1 MNPSAKPIIY
11 TLIISAV
18 RSKSS
23 VLFLFLVLIACSKK
37 NDRITT
43 EKIHPVLLKIGYYPS
58 FHQPA
63 ETIVNFNEKYLIFYK
78 PKESIVEPPPPPMEN
93 GKENK
98 EQSNYKKYLAERP
111 ELVAFKVSLNEED
124 LNSILYVISTFKA
137 EDFIDDQDS
146 TAIDGMS
153 INMVILFSD
162 GKLIQMNP
170 FNSPN
175 EKQKALYKKMLS
187 ILMEK
192 NMDKNNSLI
201 LQKIENYN

>member
-1 MNPSAKPIIY
+1 MNPAAKPIIY
-11 TLIISAV
+11 TSIISAV

-23 VLFLFLVLIACSKK
+23 VFFLFLLLIACSKK
-37 NDRITT
+37 NDKITT

-63 ETIVNFNEKYLIFYK
+63 ETIVNFNEKYLIFYN

-98 EQSNYKKYLAERP
+98 EESNYKKYLAERP
-111 ELVAFKVSLNEED
+111 ELVPFKLNLNEED
-124 LNSILYVISTFKA
+124 LNSIRNVISTFKA
-137 EDFIDDQDS
+137 DDFIDDQYS

-153 INMVILFSD
+153 TNMIILLSD

-175 EKQKALYKKMLS
+175 EKQKALFKKVLS

-192 NMDKNNSLI
+192 NMDKNNSII

>member
-1 MNPSAKPIIY
+1 MNPAAKLIIY
-11 TLIISAV
+11 TSIISAV

-23 VLFLFLVLIACSKK
+23 VFFLFLLLIACSKK
-37 NDRITT
+37 NDKITT
-43 EKIHPVLLKIGYYPS
+43 EEIHPVLLKIGYYPS

-63 ETIVNFNEKYLIFYK
+63 ETIVNFNEKYLIFYN

-98 EQSNYKKYLAERP
+98 EESNYKKYLAERP
-111 ELVAFKVSLNEED
+111 ELVAFKVNLNEED
-124 LNSILYVISTFKA
+124 LNSIRNVISTFKA
-137 EDFIDDQDS
+137 DDFIDDKYI

-153 INMVILFSD
+153 TNMIILLSD
-162 GKLIQMNP
+162 GKLIQINP
-170 FNSPN
+170 FNQPN
-175 EKQKALYKKMLS
+175 EKQRALYKKVLS

-192 NMDKNNSLI
+192 NTNNNNSII

>member
-1 MNPSAKPIIY
+1 MNPAAKPIIY
-11 TLIISAV
+11 TSIIPPV

-23 VLFLFLVLIACSKK
+23 VFFLFLLLFACSKK
-37 NDRITT
+37 NDKITT

-63 ETIVNFNEKYLIFYK
+63 ETIVNFNEKYLIFYN
-78 PKESIVEPPPPPMEN
+78 PKESIVEPGPPPMEN

-98 EQSNYKKYLAERP
+98 EESNYKKYLAERP
-111 ELVAFKVSLNEED
+111 ELVAFKVNLNEED
-124 LNSILYVISTFKA
+124 LNSIRNVISTFKA
-137 EDFIDDQDS
+137 DDFIDDKYI

-153 INMVILFSD
+153 TNMIILLSD

-175 EKQKALYKKMLS
+175 EKQKALYDEVLS
-187 ILMEK
+187 ILMIK
-192 NMDKNNSLI
+192 NTNKNNAII
-201 LQKIENYN
+201 LQKIKNYN

>member
-1 MNPSAKPIIY
+1 MNSAEKPTIY
-11 TLIISAV
+11 TSIISAV

-23 VLFLFLVLIACSKK
+23 VFFLFLLLIACSKK
-37 NDRITT
+37 NDKITT

-58 FHQPA
+58 FHQSA
-63 ETIVNFNEKYLIFYK
+63 ETILNFNEKYLIFYS

-111 ELVAFKVSLNEED
+111 ELVAFKVNLNGED
-124 LNSILYVISTFKA
+124 LNNIRNVISTFKA

-153 INMVILFSD
+153 TNMIILFSD

-175 EKQKALYKKMLS
+175 EKQRALYKKVLS

-192 NMDKNNSLI
+192 NTNKNNSII

>member
-1 MNPSAKPIIY
+1 MNPAEKPIIY
-11 TLIISAV
+11 TSIISAV

-23 VLFLFLVLIACSKK
+23 VFFLFLLLIACSKK
-37 NDRITT
+37 NDKITT

-58 FHQPA
+58 FHQSA
-63 ETIVNFNEKYLIFYK
+63 EIILNFNEKYLIFYS

-111 ELVAFKVSLNEED
+111 ELVAFKVNLNEED
-124 LNSILYVISTFKA
+124 LNSIRNVISTFKA
-137 EDFIDDQDS
+137 DDFIDDQYL

-153 INMVILFSD
+153 TNMIILLSD

-170 FNSPN
+170 FNQPN
-175 EKQKALYKKMLS
+175 EKQRVLYKKVLN

-192 NMDKNNSLI
+192 NTDKNNAII

>member
-1 MNPSAKPIIY
+1 MNPAAKPIIY
-11 TLIISAV
+11 TSIIPPV

-23 VLFLFLVLIACSKK
+23 VFFLFLLLIACSKK
-37 NDRITT
+37 NDKITT

-58 FHQPA
+58 FHKPA
-63 ETIVNFNEKYLIFYK
+63 ETIVNFNEKYLIFYN

-98 EQSNYKKYLAERP
+98 EESNYKKFLAERP
-111 ELVAFKVSLNEED
+111 ELVPFKLNLNEED
-124 LNSILYVISTFKA
+124 LNSIRNVISTFKA
-137 EDFIDDQDS
+137 DDFIDDQDS

-153 INMVILFSD
+153 TNMIILYSD

-175 EKQKALYKKMLS
+175 EKQKALYDEVLS
-187 ILMEK
+187 LLMMK
-192 NMDKNNSLI
+192 NTNKNNAII

>member
-1 MNPSAKPIIY
+1 MNPAAKPIIY
-11 TLIISAV
+11 TSIISAV

-37 NDRITT
+37 NDKITT

-58 FHQPA
+58 FHKPA
-63 ETIVNFNEKYLIFYK
+63 ETIVNFNEKYLIFYN
-78 PKESIVEPPPPPMEN
+78 PKESIVEPPAPPMEN

-124 LNSILYVISTFKA
+124 INSIRNVISTFKA
-137 EDFIDDQDS
+137 EDFIDDRDS

-170 FNSPN
+170 FNKPN
-175 EKQKALYKKMLS
+175 EKQRALYKKVLS

-192 NMDKNNSLI
+192 NTNNNNTII

>member
-1 MNPSAKPIIY
+1 MNPAAKPIIY
-11 TLIISAV
+11 TSIIPPV

-23 VLFLFLVLIACSKK
+23 VFFLFLLLIACSKK
-37 NDRITT
+37 NEKITT
-43 EKIHPVLLKIGYYPS
+43 EEIHPVLLKLGYYPS

-63 ETIVNFNEKYLIFYK
+63 ETIVNFNEKYLIFYN

-98 EQSNYKKYLAERP
+98 EESNYTKYLAERP
-111 ELVAFKVSLNEED
+111 ELVAFKVNLNEED
-124 LNSILYVISTFKA
+124 LNSIRNVISTFKA
-137 EDFIDDQDS
+137 DDFIDEQYS

-153 INMVILFSD
+153 TNMIILFSD

-175 EKQKALYKKMLS
+175 EKQRALYKKVLS

-192 NMDKNNSLI
+192 NTNKNNAII

>member
-1 MNPSAKPIIY
+1 MNSAEKPTIY
-11 TLIISAV
+11 TSIISAV

-23 VLFLFLVLIACSKK
+23 VFFLFLLLIACSKK
-37 NDRITT
+37 NDKITT

-58 FHQPA
+58 FHQSA
-63 ETIVNFNEKYLIFYK
+63 ETILNFNEKYLIFYS

-111 ELVAFKVSLNEED
+111 ELVAFKVNLNEED
-124 LNSILYVISTFKA
+124 LNNIRNVISTFKA

-153 INMVILFSD
+153 TNMIILFSD

-175 EKQKALYKKMLS
+175 EKQRALYKKVLS

-192 NMDKNNSLI
+192 NTNKNNSII

>member
-1 MNPSAKPIIY
+1 MS
-11 TLIISAV
+11 IISAV

-23 VLFLFLVLIACSKK
+23 VFFLFLLLIACSKK

-58 FHQPA
+58 FHQSA
-63 ETIVNFNEKYLIFYK
+63 ETILNFNEKYLIFYS

-93 GKENK
+93 GTENK

-111 ELVAFKVSLNEED
+111 ELVAFKVNLNEED
-124 LNSILYVISTFKA
+124 LNSIRNVISTFKA
-137 EDFIDDQDS
+137 DDFIDEQYS
-146 TAIDGMS
+146 TAIDGIS
-153 INMVILFSD
+153 TNMMILFSD

-170 FNSPN
+170 INSPN
-175 EKQKALYKKMLS
+175 EKQRALYKKVLS

-192 NMDKNNSLI
+192 NMDRNNSII

>member
-1 MNPSAKPIIY
+1 MNRAAKPINFPSIIP
-11 TLIISAV
+11 TL

-23 VLFLFLVLIACSKK
+23 VFFLFLLLIACSEKS
-37 NDRITT
+37 DRITT

-63 ETIVNFNEKYLIFYK
+63 ETIVNFNEKYLIFYN
-78 PKESIVEPPPPPMEN
+78 PKESIVEPPPPPMEK

-98 EQSNYKKYLAERP
+98 EESNYKKYLAERP

-124 LNSILYVISTFKA
+124 INSIRNVISTFKA
-137 EDFIDDQDS
+137 EDFIDDRDS

-153 INMVILFSD
+153 TNLIILFSD
-162 GKLIQMNP
+162 GKLIQMNL
-170 FNSPN
+170 FNQPN
-175 EKQKALYKKMLS
+175 EKQRALYKKVLS

-192 NMDKNNSLI
+192 NTDKNNAII